1 MADSEFSQA
10 PQSTQAERLVQLRRD
25 KGMTAEQL
33 AQAMTAA
40 GAKVSRG
47 AISNWE
53 RGTNGIVSSKLPT
66 LARILGCSEGYLLR
80 GDLQNDMDSV
90 ANSNQPI
97 NSHNKNETPTS
108 TANSQP
114 NPMSG
119 HSMNPNKKSDKL
131 QNVCYDI
138 RDLILKTAN

>member
-1 MADSEFSQA
+1 MSDDNNK
-10 PQSTQAERLVQLRRD
+10 STQAARLVQLRRD
-25 KGMTAEQL
+25 KGFTAEQL

-80 GDLQNDMDSV
+80 GDL
-90 ANSNQPI
+90 
-97 NSHNKNETPTS
+97 KNEAIDTQALS
-108 TANSQP
+108 
-114 NPMSG
+114 
-119 HSMNPNKKSDKL
+119 HLL
-131 QNVCYDI
+131 QSAESS
-138 RDLILKTAN
+138 RK

>member
-1 MADSEFSQA
+1 MMMADSKEAQA
-10 PQSTQAERLVQLRRD
+10 SKSTQAERLVQLRRD

-66 LARILGCSEGYLLR
+66 LARLLGCSEGYLLR
-80 GDLQNDMDSV
+80 GELQHEANIDINIDIDIESNITSNPDSTQ
-90 ANSNQPI
+90 SI
-97 NSHNKNETPTS
+97 NARNKNGS
-108 TANSQP
+108 
-114 NPMSG
+114 
-119 HSMNPNKKSDKL
+119 
-131 QNVCYDI
+131 
-138 RDLILKTAN
+138 RR